1 MRRATYYL
9 NSGREVDIHVDNNV
23 FIAQDGYLDQKH
35 TFDHFPTWQEVSAIW
50 REEKAFIQ
58 VEYDPDYSSHSKF
71 VYIPVNK
78 NVETEF
84 ERITGFPQS
93 CIIHYCPDELCN
105 ESGEP
110 L

>member
-35 TFDHFPTWQEVSAIW
+35 TFDHFPTWQEVSA
-50 REEKAFIQ
+50 
-58 VEYDPDYSSHSKF
+58 
-71 VYIPVNK
+71 
-78 NVETEF
+78 
-84 ERITGFPQS
+84 